1 MKIQPCP
8 WCGSA
13 RAPQGDKV
21 WSGNMQAT
29 GYAVRCCENVW
40 DGCGARSP
48 ICETPEEAMKV
59 WEMMPEFSHNR
70 KEKENDDE

>member
-1 MKIQPCP
+1 M
-8 WCGSA
+8 A
-13 RAPQGDKV
+13 E
-21 WSGNMQAT
+21 